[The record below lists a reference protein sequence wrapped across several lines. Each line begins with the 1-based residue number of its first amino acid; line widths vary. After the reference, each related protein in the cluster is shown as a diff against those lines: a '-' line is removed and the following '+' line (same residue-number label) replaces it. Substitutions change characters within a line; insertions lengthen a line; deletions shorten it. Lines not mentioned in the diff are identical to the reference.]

1 MPHSDPSTP
10 LLFDRSLLRRRLLRA
25 HRMGYADFLLRH
37 AAEDLSLRLSP
48 VLRTFEQ
55 AADIGTPTPL
65 ARDWLMHSGRCKEMV
80 RLSPVPETASESI
93 LGDEETVP
101 FESETFDLAV
111 SLLSLHAVNDL
122 PGALVQI
129 RRILKPDGLFV
140 GCLIGGESLHEL
152 RRAFLEA
159 ETLTDGGASPR
170 VAPFADVKSLGQL
183 MQRAGFALPVTD
195 SDTITVRYANVF
207 ALLKDLRAMGATNV
221 LIDRRRTPLRRETL
235 FRMADIYRDR
245 FSDPDGKV
253 RATFELVWLLGWA
266 PHPDQPK
273 PLTPGKVTISLGD
286 AIEAVKGKNP
296 KTS

>member
-1 MPHSDPSTP
+1 MPHPAPPTP
-10 LLFDRSLLRRRLLRA
+10 LLFDRPLLRSRLVRA

-37 AAEDLSLRLSP
+37 VIEDLDLRLAP
-48 VLRTFEQ
+48 VMRTFAR
-55 AADIGTPTPL
+55 AADIGTPAPH
-65 ARDWLMHSGRCKEMV
+65 AKQWLSQAKQCGEVV
-80 RLSPVPETASESI
+80 RLSSLPESDQGSI
-93 LGDEETVP
+93 LGDEEALP
-101 FESETFDLAV
+101 FETEEFDLAV

-129 RRILKPDGLFV
+129 RRILKPDGLFL
-140 GCLIGGESLHEL
+140 GCLFGGESLHEL
-152 RRAFLEA
+152 RQAFLEA

-195 SDTITVRYANVF
+195 ADTVTVRYADVF
-207 ALLKDLRAMGATNV
+207 ALLRDLRAMGATNV
-221 LIDRRRTPLRRETL
+221 LIDRRKTPLRRDTL
-235 FRMADIYRDR
+235 FRMAEIYRER

-273 PLTPGKVTISLGD
+273 PLTPGKAAISLND
-286 AIEAVKGKNP
+286 AIEASKKRQV